1 MSRTTGIQLDLF
13 TNDIVKPKT
22 NQKPGR
28 PSQITEEQ
36 VFAVMEDIKKQSK
49 NKKLTN
55 KKIIEKHAI
64 SERTFYRIKS
74 GDKKYLE
81 QFHKALHKES
91 QEFTLA
97 LTD

>member
-1 MSRTTGIQLDLF
+1 MQQLNLF
-13 TNDIVKPKT
+13 TDYLENKIHKRV
-22 NQKPGR
+22 PGR

-55 KKIIEKHAI
+55 KKIIEKHLI

-74 GDKKYLE
+74 GDKKYLD
-81 QFHKALHKES
+81 QFQKAIHKES